1 MNKLSIEICERIRS
15 VIGDSKVGL
24 HEPFFNSLEKEKLS
38 NCIDSSYVSSIGE
51 YVNIFEKMIEDFTQS
66 KKAVALVNGT
76 SALHLA
82 LKVSGVKPN
91 EEIIC
96 PSLTFVAT
104 ANAISYMDAKP
115 HFVDISEKTLGM
127 DPLAL
132 EKWLDKI
139 IIKKKG
145 KSINKNT
152 GRIVSAIIPMHTFG
166 HPLEI
171 NSIIKVAEKYN
182 LVVIEDAAESLG
194 SLYKGKHTGTFGK
207 IGVLS
212 FNGNKIV
219 TTGGGGALI
228 TNDLEVARLAKHL
241 SSTAKVEH
249 KWKLIHNQIG
259 FNYRMPNLNASIGC
273 AQMKKLP
280 TFIQSKRDLFLKYK
294 EVFDSLL
301 GVRIFSEPANSRSNY
316 WLQTLI
322 LDKGYES
329 QIENILEITNKKGI
343 MTRPSWGLMH
353 HLQMYKNCPRAPLPI
368 AESLAK
374 RIINIPSSAFLI

>member
-1 MNKLSIEICERIRS
+1 MNKLSIEICERIKS
-15 VIGDSKVGL
+15 VIGHSKVGL
-24 HEPFFNSLEKEKLS
+24 HEPFFNSSEKENLFD
-38 NCIDSSYVSSIGE
+38 CIDSSYVSSVGE
-51 YVNIFEKMIEDFTQS
+51 YVNIFEKMIEDFTKS
-66 KKAVALVNGT
+66 KKAIALVNGT

-82 LKVSGVKPN
+82 LKVSGIKPN

-115 HFVDISEKTLGM
+115 HFVDINEKTLGI

-132 EKWLDKI
+132 EDWLDKI

-152 GRIVSAIIPMHTFG
+152 GRVVSAIIPMHTFG

-171 NSIIKVAEKYN
+171 NSIVKIAEKYN
-182 LVVIEDAAESLG
+182 LIVIEDAAESLG

-228 TNDLEVARLAKHL
+228 TNDLEIASLAKHL
-241 SSTAKVEH
+241 SRTAKVEH

-280 TFIQSKRDLFLKYK
+280 SFIQSKRSLFLKYK
-294 EVFDSLL
+294 EVFKSLL

-322 LDKGYES
+322 LDKGYEGE
-329 QIENILEITNKKGI
+329 IEDILEITNKEGI
-343 MTRPSWGLMH
+343 MTRPSWELMH

-368 AESLAK
+368 SESLAK
-374 RIINIPSSAFLI
+374 RIINIPSSAFLV